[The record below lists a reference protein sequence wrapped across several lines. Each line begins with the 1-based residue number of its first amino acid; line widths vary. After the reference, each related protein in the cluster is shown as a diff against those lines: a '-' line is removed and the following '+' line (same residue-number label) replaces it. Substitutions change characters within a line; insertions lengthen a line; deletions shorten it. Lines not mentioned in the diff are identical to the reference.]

1 LLSSFFEALE
11 IEQIQLKVTQQQQ
24 GQRLERHDE
33 RVDDIDSTISKL
45 TNHFNKYRSIMDEC
59 IAKNERADA
68 VKADPVLALD
78 YHTFQTNINMN
89 GVYTAAMSVSSGYI
103 DVVNHGKVA
112 EAAHYLENASKL
124 VEIIPI
130 IGATATVAC
139 DLVKAVLDT
148 KAERDTRERL
158 GRVNGVTGN
167 PTEWL
172 EFVAE
177 LACDLA
183 EAKAASVRAIYNTPT
198 CLDPTDTKTKLVGFL
213 KSTAIGQMVSKVYD
227 IMVEA
232 CSSPVQKYASADAL
246 LCLGIIM
253 CRDQPTSLLSLHRT
267 LMTATQQHQVV
278 LDTSTPSSL
287 TASSTS

>member
-1 LLSSFFEALE
+1 
-11 IEQIQLKVTQQQQ
+11 
-24 GQRLERHDE
+24 
-33 RVDDIDSTISKL
+33 
-45 TNHFNKYRSIMDEC
+45 
-59 IAKNERADA
+59 
-68 VKADPVLALD
+68 VLALD
-78 YHTFQTNINMN
+78 YHTFQTNIN

-183 EAKAASVRAIYNTPT
+183 EANSVRAIYNTPT
-198 CLDPTDTKTKLVGFL
+198 YLDPTDTKTKLVGFL

-232 CSSPVQKYASADAL
+232 CSSPVPKV
-246 LCLGIIM
+246 
-253 CRDQPTSLLSLHRT
+253 RRKLSIKLPGH
-267 LMTATQQHQVV
+267 
-278 LDTSTPSSL
+278 
-287 TASSTS
+287 

>member
-1 LLSSFFEALE
+1 LSSFFEALE
-11 IEQIQLKVTQQQQ
+11 IEQVQLKATQQQQ

-45 TNHFNKYRSIMDEC
+45 TNHFNKYGSIMDAC

-78 YHTFQTNINMN
+78 YHTFQTNMN

-139 DLVKAVLDT
+139 DLVKAVLDA

-172 EFVAE
+172 EFVAD
-177 LACDLA
+177 LACDIA
-183 EAKAASVRAIYNTPT
+183 EAKAASVRAIHSTPT

-213 KSTAIGQMVSKVYD
+213 KSTAIGKMMSRVYD
-227 IMVEA
+227 NMVEA
-232 CSSPVQKYASADAL
+232 PSSPVQKYASADAL

-267 LMTATQQHQVV
+267 LMTATQQH
-278 LDTSTPSSL
+278 
-287 TASSTS
+287 

>member
-1 LLSSFFEALE
+1 
-11 IEQIQLKVTQQQQ
+11 
-24 GQRLERHDE
+24 
-33 RVDDIDSTISKL
+33 
-45 TNHFNKYRSIMDEC
+45 M
-59 IAKNERADA
+59 
-68 VKADPVLALD
+68 
-78 YHTFQTNINMN
+78 
-89 GVYTAAMSVSSGYI
+89 
-103 DVVNHGKVA
+103 
-112 EAAHYLENASKL
+112 
-124 VEIIPI
+124 
-130 IGATATVAC
+130 
-139 DLVKAVLDT
+139 
-148 KAERDTRERL
+148 
-158 GRVNGVTGN
+158 NGVTGN

-232 CSSPVQKYASADAL
+232 CSSPVQKYASTDAL

-287 TASSTS
+287 TASSTSTVTSPPVITSPWRHHAIPKAAVQSCEARVKPEIGFNFRCCCLILLVFVVSAVEVVDLEMACLG